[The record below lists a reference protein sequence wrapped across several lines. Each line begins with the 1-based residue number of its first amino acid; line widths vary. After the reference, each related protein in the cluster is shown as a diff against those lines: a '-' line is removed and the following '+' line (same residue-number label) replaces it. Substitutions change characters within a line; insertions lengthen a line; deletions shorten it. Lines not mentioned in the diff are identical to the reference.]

1 MNLFMFRPI
10 TIEMHFLGEYMVVII
25 IISILHYI
33 NYHYLLVIST
43 YCYFTI
49 IYQIVFTCKLYVVTQ
64 MLFYSYYK

>member
-1 MNLFMFRPI
+1 MYFVYIGMNLCIFRPI
-10 TIEMHFLGEYMVVII
+10 TIEMHFLGEYMMVII

-49 IYQIVFTCKLYVVTQ
+49 IYQIVFYI
-64 MLFYSYYK
+64 

>member
-10 TIEMHFLGEYMVVII
+10 TIEMHFLGEYMMVII
-25 IISILHYI
+25 IISILRYV

-49 IYQIVFTCKLYVVTQ
+49 IYQIVFYI
-64 MLFYSYYK
+64 